1 MYLTWDTIIAVF
13 YLPGV
18 SMARTAMIR
27 ARLEP
32 TLKTNAEK
40 ILRQLGMSSTEA
52 ITLFYTQVTLRKGLP
67 FDVKLPNQTTLD
79 TFKKT
84 DQDLELNEYDNLDE
98 FMRKINEE

>member
-1 MYLTWDTIIAVF
+1 
-13 YLPGV
+13 
-18 SMARTAMIR
+18 MARTAMIR

-98 FMRKINEE
+98 FIRKINEE